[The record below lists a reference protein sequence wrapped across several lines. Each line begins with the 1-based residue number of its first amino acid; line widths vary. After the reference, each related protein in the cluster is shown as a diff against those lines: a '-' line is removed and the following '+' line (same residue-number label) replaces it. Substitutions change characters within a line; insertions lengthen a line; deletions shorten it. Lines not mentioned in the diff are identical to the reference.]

1 MRWKI
6 LEVPDIT
13 SMPTGRPLPAT
24 RTDHLGVSDL
34 GVNRKDRAICAVSG
48 CAKPLRQQLG
58 VETSCHGAHPFRLYA
73 KCRSYAAKH
82 HTMCV
87 GAKIVCRLTVRWPV
101 SDVSGRNLLKV
112 YWSSLPAGGGAVV
125 SGRDAVPVRSG
136 KMFKDECVGG
146 GR

>member
-24 RTDHLGVSDL
+24 RTDHLGINDL
-34 GVNRKDRAICAVSG
+34 CVNRKYRAICAVSS
-48 CAKPLRQQLG
+48 CAKPFRQQPG

-73 KCRSYAAKH
+73 KCRGYAAKH

-87 GAKIVCRLTVRWPV
+87 RANFACRSTDQEVENEREI
-101 SDVSGRNLLKV
+101 D
-112 YWSSLPAGGGAVV
+112 
-125 SGRDAVPVRSG
+125 RDIDRDPGLSH
-136 KMFKDECVGG
+136 
-146 GR
+146 